1 MQRHDVIAPRTFEVV
16 VLAMDVRSDCAAN
29 GHIASARCNGYEQT
43 LWHEC
48 VQKSIDTCSGIGSHE
63 HGVGVRIRLMDC
75 ERSNI
80 GGFDNRSAGVLC
92 CVAVT
97 TAKSACNQAA
107 FE

>member
-63 HGVGVRIRLMDC
+63 HGVGVWVRFMNC
-75 ERSNI
+75 ERGDI
-80 GGFDNRSAGVLC
+80 GGFDNRSASVLC
-92 CVAVT
+92 RVAVAA
-97 TAKSACNQAA
+97 AKATRNKAA
-107 FE
+107 LE